1 LPLISF
7 IPQNHEDTAMP
18 KHLSPS
24 PLCRIAEL
32 SDLMIDGCVCDERNT
47 LIFASVWGRD
57 TAIQEFVARLTLR
70 SDEKGIDHFHLIT
83 EDDRELPVFI
93 GNVDMLEKRTTR
105 TFTGTLFGSMV
116 HLWIFDKRCV
126 KPDKSNATA
135 LAILTTN
142 ATTRA
147 RRLWKLVQ
155 ETCPLPLLEHWCD
168 TVMDLL
174 RSRAMLSRLPFTI
187 GPVEGYRLAIDVNA
201 LTTALG
207 DLIRDGALDVTPCE
221 VVPTEPLRLR
231 QVA

>member
-1 LPLISF
+1 
-7 IPQNHEDTAMP
+7 MP
-18 KHLSPS
+18 KPLSPS
-24 PLCRIAEL
+24 PLCRIAGL
-32 SDLMIDGCVCDERNT
+32 PDLMIDGCVCDERNT
-47 LIFASVWGRD
+47 LVFASLWGRD

-70 SDEKGIDHFHLIT
+70 SDEKGIDRFHIIT
-83 EDDRELPVFI
+83 EDDRELPVFV
-93 GNVDMLEKRTTR
+93 GNVDTLEKRTTR

-142 ATTRA
+142 ASTRT

-168 TVMDLL
+168 TVMELL
-174 RSRAMLSRLPFTI
+174 GSRAMLSKLPFAI
-187 GPVEGYRLAIDVNA
+187 GPIEGYRLAIDVPSLA
-201 LTTALG
+201 TELG
-207 DLIRDGALDVTPCE
+207 DLIREGVLDVMPCE
-221 VVPTEPLRLR
+221 LAPTEPLRLR